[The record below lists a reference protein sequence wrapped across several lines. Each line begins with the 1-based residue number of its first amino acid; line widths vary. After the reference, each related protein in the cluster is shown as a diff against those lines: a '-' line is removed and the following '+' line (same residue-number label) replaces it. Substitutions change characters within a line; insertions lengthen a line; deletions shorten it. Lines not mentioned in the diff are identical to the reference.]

1 MSDADQ
7 VASTSRL
14 EDEGGHNVGSNLLNK
29 HENRRVFDALGGDF
43 KSLCSGLARLFTVER
58 RTEWDQLLFGVAC
71 YVRDYRH
78 RKTSICFVSPGD
90 FDVRNHETPHVLIEI
105 PICPDINFQML
116 ADDFIIFGSEG
127 EGYGM
132 EFVDEGEAGAFFQT
146 VEYAQNVRRQN
157 LQRHKNGRE
166 EGSSSSSSCSS
177 SSMESSLSSADS
189 ATSTGRLTRKR
200 CSPVSL
206 IHPPPAINHPLPI
219 EFPPPPVNE
228 RKPRKDLRCSFHRRD
243 AIEAAPA
250 RTLIRIS
257 RFSSKKFV
265 DLEEHARHK
274 GDKARPNFFHPQDN

>member
-1 MSDADQ
+1 MSDVDEI
-7 VASTSRL
+7 ASTSRL
-14 EDEGGHNVGSNLLNK
+14 EDEGRHNVGSNLLNK
-29 HENRRVFDALGGDF
+29 HENRRVFDALGSDC

-58 RTEWDQLLFGVAC
+58 RTGWDQLLFGVAC
-71 YVRDYRH
+71 YVRDYRR

-90 FDVRNHETPHVLIEI
+90 FDVRNHEIPHVLIEI
-105 PICPDINFQML
+105 AISADIEFQML

-132 EFVDEGEAGAFFQT
+132 EFVDDSEASSFFQA

-157 LQRHKNGRE
+157 LQRHKDDRD
-166 EGSSSSSSCSS
+166 EGSSASSSCSS
-177 SSMESSLSSADS
+177 SSMESSLSSANS

-200 CSPVSL
+200 RPPVSL
-206 IHPPPAINHPLPI
+206 IYPLPTIHHQSPI

-250 RTLIRIS
+250 RTPIRIS
-257 RFSSKKFV
+257 RFSAHKFV
-265 DLEEHARHK
+265 DPEEHARHK
-274 GDKARPNFFHPQDN
+274 GDKARPNFFQQQDS